1 MSERSFLTSR
11 ELAERWRLPEQTVR
25 RWRCI
30 GAGPVFTRIGRSIRY
45 AIGDVLAFEDTRRAG
60 ITTVRAD
67 GTMEG

>member
-1 MSERSFLTSR
+1 MRDRNFLTSR
-11 ELAERWRLPEQTVR
+11 ELAERWKLPEKTIR
-25 RWRCI
+25 TWRCA
-30 GAGPVFTRIGRSIRY
+30 GSGPVFTRIGRSIRY